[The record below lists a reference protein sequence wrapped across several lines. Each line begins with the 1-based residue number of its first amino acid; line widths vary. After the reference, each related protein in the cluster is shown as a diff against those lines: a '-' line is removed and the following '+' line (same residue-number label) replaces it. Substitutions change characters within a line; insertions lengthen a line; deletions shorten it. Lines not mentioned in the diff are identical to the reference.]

1 MLHVAC
7 ARGLKFR
14 AGGAIITSERKR
26 KKEREERK
34 RREKKE
40 KRREGRDQPPFLL
53 FVPLGHHGHYPP
65 PSPRAVAHHSVVPQR
80 GNDEQ
85 SVLGDWIYARRN
97 RIGDRVRRTRLPGPH
112 HVSCRRPTSIDRF
125 RPLPTAFPPPLPTPL
140 PTPLPPPLPT
150 FRGEGTMNDLLSASG
165 HTRAGIGSAI
175 GSFPSVGVGRRASTD
190 SGLFPPLPAGVT
202 DAVADAVTD
211 AVTDALFLT
220 NMPLS
225 IIGR

>member
-1 MLHVAC
+1 MPLVWWLK
-7 ARGLKFR
+7 RLKFR

-53 FVPLGHHGHYPP
+53 FVPFGHHGHYPP

-80 GNDEQ
+80 GNDER
-85 SVLGDWIYARRN
+85 SVIGVWTYTRRN
-97 RIGDRVRRTRLPGPH
+97 RIGDRVLPGSH
-112 HVSCRRPTSIDRF
+112 H
-125 RPLPTAFPPPLPTPL
+125 
-140 PTPLPPPLPT
+140 
-150 FRGEGTMNDLLSASG
+150 LSA
-165 HTRAGIGSAI
+165 
-175 GSFPSVGVGRRASTD
+175 VGRRASTD

-202 DAVADAVTD
+202 DAVADAVAD